1 MPESPAMV
9 PSSVSLS
16 PGGEVPLVVD
26 LDGTLVKTDLLVES
40 ILALLRRNF
49 FYLLIMPFWL
59 LRGKAYLKRQISRRI
74 TLNIQALPYHGEFL
88 AYLKA
93 EQARGRP
100 LVLATGSEERIARRV
115 ADHLGIFNQVLATL
129 GDLNFSPSQK
139 RERLVREWGEKG
151 FDYAGNAWGDLG
163 VWASARRAILVNT
176 PGGLRRRAARV
187 VEIER
192 DFNGPGSRWKAYLR
206 ALRPSQWLKN
216 LLVFVP
222 LIMVQRYDDPGLVAR
237 AFLAFL
243 SFGLCAS
250 SVYLVNDLVDL
261 SADRRHP
268 TKRKRPFAGGEL
280 PLFWGVASAPVLL
293 GLGLLAGLLLPRL
306 FLGMLLLYWAMN
318 LAYSFSFKSLILA
331 DVVLLA
337 CLYTMRIMA
346 GAASVGLW
354 PSSWLLAFS
363 TFLFFSLALVKRY
376 DELGVMRRAEGDKA
390 RVRGYR
396 VIDME
401 LLASLGGGSGY
412 VAVLVLALYI
422 SSGTAG
428 VLYSRAYLLWFLC
441 PLLLYW
447 ISYVWLIA
455 HRGGMED
462 DPLVFTLRN
471 WASRIVLI
479 LGAAILLL
487 AR

>member
-1 MPESPAMV
+1 MPENHARVQSSSSL
-9 PSSVSLS
+9 PSAAA
-16 PGGEVPLVVD
+16 VPLAVD

-40 ILALLRRNF
+40 LFALIRQNLS
-49 FYLLIMPFWL
+49 YLLIIPYWL
-59 LRGKAYLKRQISRRI
+59 LRGRAFLKREISRRI
-74 TLNIQALPYHGEFL
+74 TLDTHALPYNGEFL
-88 AYLKA
+88 AFLKA
-93 EQARGRP
+93 QHAQGRS
-100 LVLATGSEERIARRV
+100 LILATGSEERIARQV
-115 ADHLGIFNQVLATL
+115 ADHLGIFSKVLATL
-129 GDLNFSPSQK
+129 GDLNLSPRRK
-139 RERLVREWGEKG
+139 REWLVRELGEKG
-151 FDYAGNAWGDLG
+151 FDYAGNARGDLT
-163 VWASARRAILVNT
+163 VWSSARRAILVD
-176 PGGLRRRAARV
+176 PPEYLSSRAARV
-187 VEIER
+187 AEIER
-192 DFNGPGSRWKAYLR
+192 VFTPRGSRLRSYLR
-206 ALRPSQWLKN
+206 ALRPSQWMKN

-222 LIMVQRYDDPGLVAR
+222 LIMVHRYADPGLLVK

-250 SVYLVNDLVDL
+250 SVYLINDLVDL
-261 SADRRHP
+261 PADRRHP
-268 TKRKRPFAGGEL
+268 LKRKRPLAAGEI
-280 PLFWGVASAPVLL
+280 PLLWGLASAPVLL
-293 GLGLLAGLLLPRL
+293 GLGVLVSLLLPRL
-306 FLGMLLLYWAMN
+306 FLGMVLLYWVMN
-318 LAYSFSFKSLILA
+318 LGYSFSFKRLILA
-331 DVVLLA
+331 DVILLA

-346 GAASVGLW
+346 GGASIALW

-376 DELGVMRRAEGDKA
+376 TELGVMRRAEGDKA

-412 VAVLVLALYI
+412 VAVLVLAIYI

-428 VLYSRAYLLWFLC
+428 ILYSRSYLLWFLC

-462 DPLVFTLRN
+462 DPLVFTIRN
-471 WASRIVLI
+471 WPSRVVMI
-479 LGAAILLL
+479 LGAVILLL

>member
-1 MPESPAMV
+1 MSEIFAAEQPT
-9 PSSVSLS
+9 SLPQ
-16 PGGEVPLVVD
+16 PGTAVPLAVD
-26 LDGTLVKTDLLVES
+26 LDGTLVKTDLMVES
-40 ILALLRRNF
+40 LLALVRQNP
-49 FYLLIMPFWL
+49 FYLLVIPFWL
-59 LRGKAYLKRQISRRI
+59 LRGRAFLKREISRRT
-74 TLNIQALPYHGEFL
+74 TLDVQGLPYHGEFL
-88 AYLKA
+88 AFLKA
-93 EQARGRP
+93 QHAQGRP
-100 LVLATGSEERIARRV
+100 LILATGSEERIARRV
-115 ADHLGIFNQVLATL
+115 ADHLGIFTKVLATL
-129 GDLNFSPSQK
+129 GNMNLSPRRK
-139 RERLVREWGEKG
+139 REWLVGELGEKG
-151 FDYAGNAWGDLG
+151 FDYAGNAWGDLI
-163 VWASARRAILVNT
+163 VWSSARRAILVN
-176 PGGLRRRAARV
+176 PGESLSRRAARV
-187 VEIER
+187 AEIER
-192 DFNGPGSRWKAYLR
+192 IFNHGGTRVRSYLR

-222 LIMVQRYDDPGLVAR
+222 LIMIQRYADPGLLAKV
-237 AFLAFL
+237 FLAFL

-261 SADRRHP
+261 PADRRHP
-268 TKRKRPFAGGEL
+268 LKRKRPFAAGDL
-280 PLFWGVASAPVLL
+280 PLFWGMASAPVLL
-293 GLGLLAGLLLPRL
+293 GSGLLLSLLLPRF
-306 FLGMLLLYWAMN
+306 FLGMLLLYWALN
-318 LAYSFSFKSLILA
+318 LAYSFSFKRLILA
-331 DVVLLA
+331 DVILLA

-346 GAASVGLW
+346 GAASIALW

-376 DELGVMRRAEGDKA
+376 AELGIMRRAEGEKA

-396 VIDME
+396 VVDME

-412 VAVLVLALYI
+412 VAVLVLAIYI

-428 VLYSRAYLLWFLC
+428 VLYSRAFLLWFLC

-462 DPLVFTLRN
+462 DPLVFTIRN
-471 WASRIVLI
+471 RASRIVLA